1 MSRIDPFKKA
11 EKIFTEWVKV
21 GNRHIQHVYYLYKD
35 GTWAVDKDTYGMTVY
50 KDQKGERTG
59 LCS

>member
-1 MSRIDPFKKA
+1 MSRRDPFKKL
-11 EKIFTEWVKV
+11 EKIFTEWVKS

-50 KDQKGERTG
+50 KEEDKE
-59 LCS
+59 